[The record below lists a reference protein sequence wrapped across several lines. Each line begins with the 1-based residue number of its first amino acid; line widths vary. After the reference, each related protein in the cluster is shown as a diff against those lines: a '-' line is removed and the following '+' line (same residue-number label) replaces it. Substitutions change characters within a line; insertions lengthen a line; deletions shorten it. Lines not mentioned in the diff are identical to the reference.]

1 MHVHKYSYT
10 LILMQPVYVCG
21 EHLIIQYC
29 AKLKPL
35 LHNENIVRV
44 FMDGNQTIFV
54 IVLRDELEDNNLY
67 EYAIV
72 AENDIGSNSS
82 LAKNLCKSC

>member
-1 MHVHKYSYT
+1 MTINFYT
-10 LILMQPVYVCG
+10 CPQPAYVCG

-29 AKLKPL
+29 TKLKPL
-35 LHNENIVRV
+35 LPNGNIVQV
-44 FMDGNQTIFV
+44 CIDSNHTNFV
-54 IVLRDELEDNNLY
+54 IVLQDSLDENNVY

-82 LAKNLCKSC
+82 LAKNLCKSY